1 MASSRKLQI
10 AALGLVCA
18 LLLLGVF
25 FFYLRNSEGSPLEVT
40 GGAPETGNQQ
50 ATENSPAAMLIEP
63 VSQPKA
69 ATSTEPSIRV
79 YIAGAVQKPDVYTLK
94 PGDRLVDGVQAAG
107 GGAADADLESVN
119 LALRVQDEGYYF
131 IPTKSTSPV
140 TSPDSLESAESAP
153 EKQSPGTDP
162 PQETASSPIPPITAN
177 PMTGE
182 LPNAGGDA
190 EKDTEPGILN
200 GLIDLNAA
208 TQPQLETLPGIGP
221 ARARAIIAYREQNGP
236 FIAIDEITAVSGIG
250 QGILDSLQGL
260 IAVENSP

>member
-25 FFYLRNSEGSPLEVT
+25 FFYLRNSEGSPLELT

-107 GGAADADLESVN
+107 GGADDADLESVN
-119 LALRVQDEGYYF
+119 LALRVRGRGLLLHTRQVHDAGNF
-131 IPTKSTSPV
+131 
-140 TSPDSLESAESAP
+140 
-153 EKQSPGTDP
+153 
-162 PQETASSPIPPITAN
+162 
-177 PMTGE
+177 TGIARIGRIG
-182 LPNAGGDA
+182 AG
-190 EKDTEPGILN
+190 K
-200 GLIDLNAA
+200 
-208 TQPQLETLPGIGP
+208 
-221 ARARAIIAYREQNGP
+221 
-236 FIAIDEITAVSGIG
+236 AV
-250 QGILDSLQGL
+250 
-260 IAVENSP
+260 PRH

>member
-10 AALGLVCA
+10 AALSLVCA

-25 FFYLRNSEGSPLEVT
+25 FFYLRNSEGSPLELT

-107 GGAADADLESVN
+107 GGADDADLESVN
-119 LALRVQDEGYYF
+119 LALRVRDEGYYF
-131 IPTKSTSPV
+131 IPAKSTTPV
-140 TSPDSLESAESAP
+140 TSPESLESLP
-153 EKQSPGTDP
+153 EKPAPVSGSAQ
-162 PQETASSPIPPITAN
+162 ANSSSTIPPITAN